1 MPHEVRASCGER
13 KWGSPRSEA
22 MFEKVDDIMAT
33 YIDAVEEFSKSAK
46 AFLQHVDLLA
56 RAWNAYQE
64 SMTAS
69 AELRTILD
77 NSDETVRMLMTQ
89 LEQAVS
95 SPFGKPVLDEKNP
108 ELLKVEAMKAS
119 GGSSVVRTFP

>member
-1 MPHEVRASCGER
+1 
-13 KWGSPRSEA
+13 

-33 YIDAVEEFSKSAK
+33 YVDAVEEFSKSAK

-64 SMTAS
+64 SMAAS

-95 SPFGKPVLDEKNP
+95 SPFGKAVLDEKNP

-119 GGSSVVRTFP
+119 GGSTGVVRAFP